1 MASARESELAKKLN
15 LKKGMK
21 ARVVRK
27 PVDVNLSG
35 VAITPSPKAEAII
48 VFVRTLADLEADA
61 GPVVDAA
68 KEDRIAWLV
77 YPKAGKL
84 DTDLNRDIL
93 WQHMLKKDA
102 QGVRQIAIDDVWSA
116 MRFRPKK

>member
-1 MASARESELAKKLN
+1 MPNARESELSKKLN

-27 PVDVNLSG
+27 PADVNLSG

-48 VFVRTLADLEADA
+48 VFVRTVADLEADA

-93 WQHMLKKDA
+93 WKHMLKKDA

-116 MRFRPKK
+116 MRFRPKR

>member
-1 MASARESELAKKLN
+1 MLSARESELAKKLN

-27 PVDVNLSG
+27 PMDVNLSG
-35 VAITPSPKAEAII
+35 VAITPSPKAKAII
-48 VFVRTLADLEADA
+48 VFVRTLADLEAEA

-116 MRFRPKK
+116 MRFRPKR

>member
-1 MASARESELAKKLN
+1 MPSARESELAKKLN

-21 ARVVRK
+21 ARVLRK
-27 PVDVNLSG
+27 PPDVNLSG
-35 VAITPSPKAEAII
+35 VAITLSPKAETII
-48 VFVRTLADLEADA
+48 VFVRTLADLKADA
-61 GPVVDAA
+61 GPVIDAA
-68 KEDRIAWLV
+68 KEDRLAWLV

-84 DTDLNRDIL
+84 DTNLNRDIL

-116 MRFRPKK
+116 MRFRPKR

>member
-1 MASARESELAKKLN
+1 MPSACESELSKKLN

-27 PVDVNLSG
+27 PAGVNLSG
-35 VAITPSPKAEAII
+35 VAITSSPEPDAII

-61 GPVVDAA
+61 GPVVEAA
-68 KEDRIAWLV
+68 KQDRIAWLV
-77 YPKAGKL
+77 YPKAGQL
-84 DTDLNRDIL
+84 ETDLNRDIL
-93 WQHMLKKDA
+93 WQHMLKKDV

-116 MRFRPKK
+116 MRFRPKR